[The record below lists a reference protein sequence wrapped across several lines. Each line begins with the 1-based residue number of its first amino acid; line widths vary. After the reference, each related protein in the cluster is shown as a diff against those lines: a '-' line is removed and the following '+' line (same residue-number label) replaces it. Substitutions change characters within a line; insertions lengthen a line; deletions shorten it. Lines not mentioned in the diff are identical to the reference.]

1 MEIRVSE
8 GCIGFW
14 LELWGAL
21 PDAFNL
27 SIRTPGGET
36 IPELRLGLQQSVTYS
51 FIYEKAE
58 SLSTLLLWKK
68 IPVKN

>member
-27 SIRTPGGET
+27 NIRTPGGEN
-36 IPELRLGLQQSVTYS
+36 IPELRLWVAAKRDLFLYLR
-51 FIYEKAE
+51 KAE

-68 IPVKN
+68 IPAKN